1 MRRIISKGEKN
12 KKTKRNQWIL
22 GILLILLMA
31 FSTLGYALGGRGDEG
46 GSNKIEYKGIEF
58 IQDNSGYWNFVIQG
72 QQFIIL
78 NNPEDISEINFLSI
92 LNLNSYSNKP
102 LYFVGDIREGA
113 SEISRNLAE
122 RFVLRIQQAC
132 LDEDDCEGNFPIK
145 NCSSDNII
153 IFKEILSNGAEANEI
168 ESNEVESNE
177 TKDNETEE
185 NETAINR
192 TEIKK
197 TEDNKIET
205 MYQEENCVFI
215 YSQYEN
221 QSKYADK
228 LLFSLLG
235 I

>member
-22 GILLILLMA
+22 GGILILIMA
-31 FSTLGYALGGRGDEG
+31 FSTVGYALTGRGDEE
-46 GSNKIEYKGIEF
+46 SNNKIEYKGIEF

-78 NNPEDISEINFLSI
+78 NNPKNISEINFLST
-92 LNLNSYSNKP
+92 LNLGSYSNKP
-102 LYFVGDIREGA
+102 LYFVGDIGQWS

-132 LDEDDCEGNFPIK
+132 LDEDNCVGDFPIK
-145 NCSSDNII
+145 NCSEDNLI
-153 IFKEILSNGAEANEI
+153 IFNEILN
-168 ESNEVESNE
+168 NE
-177 TKDNETEE
+177 T
-185 NETAINR
+185 
-192 TEIKK
+192 
-197 TEDNKIET
+197 ET

-228 LLFSLLG
+228 FLFSLLG